1 MQQEQINLRKYY
13 ESNGYVV
20 MPGLITTDK
29 VESLLKAY
37 REQIVP
43 SKAKFFGKTPMFM
56 RPTVLRAVVT

>member
-13 ESNGYVV
+13 ESNGYIV
-20 MPGLITTDK
+20 MPGLITTDQ

-43 SKAKFFGKTPMFM
+43 SKAKFSAKHQC
-56 RPTVLRAVVT
+56 L